1 MTSEQTPSSRER
13 PEPAERLHAFT
24 VERVMTAS
32 PEAIYRAWTERFDT
46 WFASPG
52 AIRMR
57 PHVGEPYWFEVLH
70 NGDHIPHYGRF
81 IDLEPGR
88 FIEQTW
94 VTGANGT
101 DGAETVVRVELVG
114 TGSGT
119 RLRLTHG
126 GFYDA
131 VAAQRHADSW
141 PRILEHLDERL
152 TDSDEQT
159 GVPAIG

>member
-1 MTSEQTPSSRER
+1 MTSEQTPPSHER
-13 PEPAERLHAFT
+13 PEPAERLYTFT
-24 VERVMTAS
+24 VERVMTAA

-70 NGDHIPHYGRF
+70 NGDHVPHYGRF

-88 FIEQTW
+88 LIEQTW
-94 VTGANGT
+94 VTGTNGT
-101 DGAETVVRVELVG
+101 DG
-114 TGSGT
+114 
-119 RLRLTHG
+119 
-126 GFYDA
+126 YDA

-141 PRILEHLDERL
+141 LRILEHLDERL

-159 GVPAIG
+159 GAPAIG